1 MVEKAYCKYGG
12 DFSQRHLEG
21 SKVNWAMKGGGVV
34 QERKGRE
41 GAKSTWNPE
50 TKTTKRLHVQTGWF
64 YRGQTGEREEEAL
77 PLGGRGLG

>member
-34 QERKGRE
+34 QERKGERGSKE
-41 GAKSTWNPE
+41 HLEPRDQNHQE
-50 TKTTKRLHVQTGWF
+50 TACPNWLVI
-64 YRGQTGEREEEAL
+64 
-77 PLGGRGLG
+77 

>member
-41 GAKSTWNPE
+41 REQRALGTPRPKAPRDCMSKLAGYIGV
-50 TKTTKRLHVQTGWF
+50 RLGKGKKKPCPWE
-64 YRGQTGEREEEAL
+64 GEV
-77 PLGGRGLG
+77 